1 MWLLFLFVVVPA
13 VELYLLVRIGSR
25 VGVGATIGLIVVTGM
40 VGWMLAK
47 SQGLSTLRRIQA
59 ETAEG
64 RLPALEMVSGLCL
77 LGAGLLLITPGFLT
91 DAVGFL
97 MLIPPLRRGVARRI
111 MSRFRVQVI
120 PGSGEVA
127 PGGGPGT
134 PPGSGSGGGPG
145 GDGEIIDIP
154 PADVET
160 YSGNHRDRHEE
171 GRARAG
177 SAGRRRHDERRPQ
190 AEA

>member
-1 MWLLFLFVVVPA
+1 MWLLFLFVFVPA
-13 VELYLLVRIGSR
+13 VELYLLVRVGSR

-47 SQGLSTLRRIQA
+47 SQGVSTLRRIQA
-59 ETAEG
+59 ETAAG

-97 MLIPPLRRGVARRI
+97 MLIPPLRRGVARWI

-120 PGSGEVA
+120 PG
-127 PGGGPGT
+127 
-134 PPGSGSGGGPG
+134 
-145 GDGEIIDIP
+145 
-154 PADVET
+154 
-160 YSGNHRDRHEE
+160 
-171 GRARAG
+171 
-177 SAGRRRHDERRPQ
+177 
-190 AEA
+190 